1 MWYYG
6 CWYNKTSTHRIYR
19 FSIIADKQ
27 TANSSDNSRAEL
39 GGSAVAK
46 LLSANGHYDLHM
58 KLKYSR
64 SAGAL
69 YFIAHA

>member
-1 MWYYG
+1 MCAG
-6 CWYNKTSTHRIYR
+6 TTKTSTHRIYR

-46 LLSANGHYDLHM
+46 LLSTDHYDLHM
-58 KLKYSR
+58 QLKYSR